1 MYEKILFSIS
11 LRHKLF
17 QLVDIDKM
25 AKIPH
30 ILIVY
35 TGGTIGMT
43 KNYKTN
49 TLRAFNFENIYK
61 KIPELNLLN
70 CSIEAISFEEPLDSS
85 NMNPFYWQKIADI
98 IQLNYNRVD
107 GFVVLHGS
115 DTMSYTASAISFMFE
130 NLCKPVI
137 FTGSQLPIGDLRT
150 DAKENMIT
158 AIEIAAS
165 QKKGK
170 PIVTEVCVYF
180 EYKLYRA
187 NRTTKT
193 SSEQFEAFSSPNYP
207 DLAVSGVSLKFNKK
221 SLLKVSCQEELV
233 YGKIN
238 SHNIL
243 LLKLFPGISEVVVRH
258 LLAIPKLD
266 GIVMEAFGSGNA
278 PTDDWFL
285 ELLRSTLHKN
295 IPIIDITQCVA
306 GGVSMGRYATSAE
319 LLEMGLINGYD
330 ITTETAI
337 SKLMYL
343 LSAKK
348 NNGDLK
354 ELFETPLRGEMTVE

>member
-1 MYEKILFSIS
+1 MT
-11 LRHKLF
+11 
-17 QLVDIDKM
+17 
-25 AKIPH
+25 KIPH
-30 ILIVY
+30 ILIIY
-35 TGGTIGMT
+35 TGGTIGMS
-43 KNYKTN
+43 KDYKTN
-49 TLRAFNFENIYK
+49 TLRAFDFENIYK

-70 CSIEAISFEEPLDSS
+70 CSIEAISFDVPIDSS
-85 NMNPFYWQKIADI
+85 NMNPYYWEKIADI
-98 IQLNYNRVD
+98 IQSNYNRVD

-170 PIVTEVCVYF
+170 PIVTEVCIYF

-193 SSEQFEAFSSPNYP
+193 SAEQFEAFSSSNYP
-207 DLAVSGVSLKFNKK
+207 DLAVSGVNLKFNKK
-221 SLLKVSCQEELV
+221 VLLKAVCKEKLI
-233 YGKIN
+233 YRRI
-238 SHNIL
+238 HNYNII
-243 LLKLFPGISEVVVRH
+243 LLKLFPGITKEVVEH
-258 LLAIPKLD
+258 LFTMPNID
-266 GIVMEAFGSGNA
+266 GIIIEAFGSGNA

-285 ELLRSTLHKN
+285 NLLKNTLKKN
-295 IPIIDITQCVA
+295 IPIIDITQCIA
-306 GGVSMGRYATSAE
+306 GSVDLGKYQTSVE
-319 LLEMGLINGYD
+319 LLNMGLINGYD

-343 LSAKK
+343 LSV
-348 NNGDLK
+348 NNTKDDLK
-354 ELFETPLRGEMTVE
+354 KLFETPLRGEMTIE

>member
-1 MYEKILFSIS
+1 MYKKILFSIP

-17 QLVDIDKM
+17 QIVNIDKM
-25 AKIPH
+25 TKTPH
-30 ILIVY
+30 ILIIY
-35 TGGTIGMT
+35 TGGTIGMS
-43 KNYKTN
+43 KDYKTN
-49 TLRAFNFENIYK
+49 SLRAFNFENIYK

-85 NMNPFYWQKIADI
+85 NMNTFYWEKIADI
-98 IQLNYNRVD
+98 IQSNYDRVD

-130 NLCKPVI
+130 NLEKPVI

-165 QKKGK
+165 QKEGK
-170 PIVTEVCVYF
+170 PIVREVCVYF

-207 DLAVSGVSLKFNKK
+207 DLAVSGVNLKFNQKF
-221 SLLKVSCQEELV
+221 LLKPECHEKLT
-233 YGKIN
+233 YNKIEDQ
-238 SHNIL
+238 NIL
-243 LLKLFPGISEVVVRH
+243 LLKLFPGISETVVKH
-258 LLAIPKLD
+258 LVNMPNLD

-285 ELLRSTLHKN
+285 DLLKDTLRKN
-295 IPIIDITQCVA
+295 IPIVDITQCIA
-306 GGVSMGRYATSAE
+306 GGVSLGKYNTSIE
-319 LLEMGLINGYD
+319 LLKMGLISGYD
-330 ITTETAI
+330 ITTEAALC
-337 SKLMYL
+337 KLMCL
-343 LSAKK
+343 LSGKK
-348 NNGDLK
+348 TIDDLK
-354 ELFETPLRGEMTVE
+354 TLFETPLRGEMTIE

>member
-30 ILIVY
+30 ILIIY

-43 KNYKTN
+43 KHYKTN

-85 NMNPFYWQKIADI
+85 NMNPYYWEKIADI
-98 IQLNYNRVD
+98 IRLHYDRVD

-115 DTMSYTASAISFMFE
+115 DTMSYTASAVSFMFE

-165 QKKGK
+165 QKNGK

-193 SSEQFEAFSSPNYP
+193 SSEQFEAFSSPNYT
-207 DLAVSGVSLKFNKK
+207 DLAVSGVNLKFNTKA
-221 SLLKVSCQEELV
+221 LLKPDCEKKLI
-233 YGKIN
+233 YRKIDN
-238 SHNIL
+238 HNIL
-243 LLKLFPGISEVVVRH
+243 LLKLFPGISESVVRH
-258 LLAIPKLD
+258 FFAMPKID
-266 GIVMEAFGSGNA
+266 GIIIEAFGSGNA
-278 PTDDWFL
+278 PTYPWFL
-285 ELLRSTLHKN
+285 DLLKVALKKN

-306 GGVSMGRYATSAE
+306 GSVSLGKYETSAE
-319 LLEMGLINGYD
+319 LQKMGLINGYD

-343 LSAKK
+343 LSIKK
-348 NNGDLK
+348 TGVDLK
-354 ELFETPLRGEMTVE
+354 ESFEKPLRGEMTIE